1 MNIKINK
8 KVVLSLLLTST
19 IVLTGCSKMEPS
31 EITTYSKNEKL
42 RYAYVVTM
50 DNGFKDIVEYSG
62 LDYFSVIN
70 NTKYCQNKA
79 HIDYNNRKHFEVI
92 EDFIDYLTPEEY
104 YLIMTNSLNEEQI
117 SNIYERILTTKEEK
131 VK

>member
-1 MNIKINK
+1 MNLKINK

-31 EITTYSKNEKL
+31 EITSYSKNEKL

-50 DNGFKDIVEYSG
+50 DNGFKDIVEYNG
-62 LDYFSVIN
+62 VDYFSVIN
-70 NTKYCQNKA
+70 SDKYCHNQA

>member
-19 IVLTGCSKMEPS
+19 LVLTGCTQKEPS
-31 EITTYSKNEKL
+31 EITSSTKNEKL

-50 DNGFKDIVEYSG
+50 DNGFKDIVEYNG

-70 NTKYCQNKA
+70 SDKYCQNKA
-79 HIDYNNRKHFEVI
+79 HIDYNNRKHFVVI

>member
-19 IVLTGCSKMEPS
+19 LVLTGCTQKEPS
-31 EITTYSKNEKL
+31 EITSSTKNAQL
-42 RYAYVVTM
+42 RDAFVITT
-50 DNGFKDIVEYSG
+50 DKGFKDIVTYNG
-62 LDYFSVIN
+62 LDYYSYIN
-70 NTKYCQNKA
+70 GAEYCQNEK
-79 HIDYNNRKHFEVI
+79 HFEYNNRKHFEVI